1 MLCEFDLFTH
11 LLLLIFIALLIRGW
25 YIVTRPG
32 MLFDFV
38 GKAILYIEEEELLK
52 KMPEQLKADKGLV
65 LLALEAGLQGIN
77 ADPENTDPIKAQK
90 KMTMLSEFEEYL
102 SQRQVDYDV
111 NYAHLSASL
120 AFKKENQAWKHW
132 IGKPLGNCTT
142 CASSV
147 FGITCQLIAYAPMLL
162 SGNVTIPVVLF
173 LILSLP
179 VIAGIQNL
187 NANL

>member
-32 MLFDFV
+32 MLFNFV
-38 GKAILYIEEEELLK
+38 GKAILYIEEEETLK
-52 KMPEQLKADKGLV
+52 KMPEQVKADKGLA
-65 LLALEAGLQGIN
+65 LLALEAGLQQIN
-77 ADPENTDPIKAQK
+77 TTEKQPDEKAEDK
-90 KMTMLSEFEEYL
+90 AALLTEFEEYVK
-102 SQRQVDYDV
+102 QTQAAYEV
-111 NYAHLSASL
+111 NYAHVAAAL
-120 AFKKENQAWKHW
+120 ALKKQKQGWKKW
-132 IGKPLGNCTT
+132 IGKPLGNCPT

-147 FGITCQLIAYAPMLL
+147 FGIVCQLIAYAPMLL
-162 SGNVTIPVVLF
+162 SGNVTVPVVLF

-187 NANL
+187 NSNL